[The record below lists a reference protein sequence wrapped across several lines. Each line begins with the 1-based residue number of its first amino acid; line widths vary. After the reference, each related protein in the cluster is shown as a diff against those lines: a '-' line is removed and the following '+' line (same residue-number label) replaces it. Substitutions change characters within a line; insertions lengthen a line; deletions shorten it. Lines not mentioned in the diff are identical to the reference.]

1 MKGWALLA
9 LRLWIGFIFVYH
21 GYPKLTGGFG
31 PFGMPG
37 WVGIIVGI
45 VEVVFGLALIIG
57 WGFPWIT
64 YPLMIVIAVAW
75 LFMQVPGITLTPFK
89 IGAGVERDLLI
100 FIGLWISALFGP
112 GMFALS
118 RKRRR

>member
-9 LRLWIGFIFVYH
+9 LRLWIGFIFIYH

-57 WGFPWIT
+57 WGFPMVT
-64 YPLMIVIAVAW
+64 YPLMVVIAVAW
-75 LFMQVPGITLTPFK
+75 LFMQIPKGITS
-89 IGAGVERDLLI
+89 GSERDLLI
-100 FIGLWISALFGP
+100 FISLWISALFGP

-118 RKRRR
+118 RKRRSKLRQ